1 MSDVVNEVKEEVQ
14 KVAEEVK
21 QFFVYEKEHIQAFL
35 DYLAKRPY
43 AEVMEII
50 EVMEQGRAFN
60 AVPTP
65 APVAPVETTTEPT
78 VAPTDATTS
87 PLETPG
93 GYNELSKV

>member
-1 MSDVVNEVKEEVQ
+1 MSDVVSEVKQEVE

-50 EVMEQGRAFN
+50 EVMKQGRAFN
-60 AVPTP
+60 AVPAP
-65 APVAPVETTTEPT
+65 AAPPANPVSQAVIDETAALTAENNQ
-78 VAPTDATTS
+78 AS
-87 PLETPG
+87 
-93 GYNELSKV
+93 S

>member
-1 MSDVVNEVKEEVQ
+1 MSDVVSEVKQEVE

-50 EVMEQGRAFN
+50 EVMKQGRAFN
-60 AVPTP
+60 AVPAPAAPTADPTP
-65 APVAPVETTTEPT
+65 VATPDVAPV
-78 VAPTDATTS
+78 DS
-87 PLETPG
+87 TPA
-93 GYNELSKV
+93 SS